1 MQLNQRTMMQKYQKF
16 TCLSFLLVIAL
27 VGCSNKTERIA
38 NARKYIKTWNYD
50 RALTEIISYR
60 NVKDSEI
67 QYLLGYCYLK
77 KNEFGEAII
86 YFEKSLIASEA
97 YKDSII
103 SIYNNLAKNA
113 LKINEPE
120 RALFFYEEIAK
131 LVPTYEQASNLF
143 LVGDIHYDHG
153 NYPASIQAYIKALA
167 IDSTSKQARR
177 VKQRMVQALFET
189 NRLYEALDLAQEQ
202 YETLKTAANL
212 LQLNEI
218 RFALGNYLFDEG
230 LLDSAEVFF
239 ELIISI
245 QEPKSLLDDAYFL
258 VGEIYLKR
266 NNFDKALEA
275 YKKVLRLNPYEKGE
289 VFRKAKERIKEIK
302 EKA

>member
-1 MQLNQRTMMQKYQKF
+1 MKENYIRS
-16 TCLSFLLVIAL
+16 CSRALLLIL
-27 VGCSNKTERIA
+27 VLIGCSNKAERID
-38 NARKYIKTWNYD
+38 NARKYIKVWNYD

-60 NVKDSEI
+60 NAKDPEI

-77 KNEFGEAII
+77 KNEFGEALI
-86 YFEKSLIASEA
+86 YFEKSLKINEV

-103 SIYNNLAKNA
+103 LIYNNLAKNA
-113 LKINEPE
+113 LKISEPE

-131 LVPTYEQASNLF
+131 LVPAYEQASNLS
-143 LVGDIHYDHG
+143 LIGDLHFESG

-167 IDSTSKQARR
+167 IDSTSKQSRR
-177 VKQRMVQALFET
+177 IRQRLVQALFEC
-189 NRLYEALDLAQEQ
+189 NRLYEALDIAQVQ
-202 YETLKTAANL
+202 YENLKTAANL

-218 RFALGNYLFDEG
+218 RFTLGNALFNEG

-245 QEPKSLLDDAYFL
+245 QEPKSLLDDTYFL
-258 VGEIYLKR
+258 IGEIYLKR
-266 NNFDKALEA
+266 NNLDKALEA

-289 VFRKAKERIKEIK
+289 VVKKAKERIKEIK

>member
-1 MQLNQRTMMQKYQKF
+1 MKQKCQKF
-16 TCLSFLLVIAL
+16 ACIFFLLLFTLI
-27 VGCSNKTERIA
+27 GCSNKAERIA
-38 NARKYIKTWNYD
+38 NARKYIKVWNYD

-60 NVKDSEI
+60 NSKDSEI

-77 KNEFGEAII
+77 KNEFGEALT
-86 YFEKSLIASEA
+86 YFEKSLVASEI
-97 YKDSII
+97 YRDSII

-120 RALFFYEEIAK
+120 RALFFYGEIAK

-143 LVGDIHYDHG
+143 LIGDLHYDSG

-167 IDSTSKQARR
+167 IDSTTKQARR
-177 VKQRMVQALFET
+177 IKQRLVQALFES
-189 NRLYEALDLAQEQ
+189 NRLYEALELAQEQ
-202 YETLKTAANL
+202 YESLKTAANL

-218 RFALGNYLFDEG
+218 RFALGNNIFNKG

-239 ELIISI
+239 ELIISM
-245 QEPKSLLDDAYFL
+245 QEPKSLLDDTYFL
-258 VGEIYLKR
+258 IGEIYLKR
-266 NNFDKALEA
+266 NNYDKALEA

-289 VFRKAKERIKEIK
+289 VVRKAKERIKEIK

>member
-1 MQLNQRTMMQKYQKF
+1 MKQKYAKPIF
-16 TCLSFLLVIAL
+16 VSLLLVL
-27 VGCSNKTERIA
+27 VIFGCTNKAERIN
-38 NARKYIKTWNYD
+38 NARKYIKVWNYD
-50 RALTEIISYR
+50 RALTEIISFR
-60 NVKDSEI
+60 NAKDSEI

-77 KNEFGEAII
+77 KNEFGEALI
-86 YFEKSLIASEA
+86 YFEKSLKVNEL

-103 SIYNNLAKNA
+103 LIYNNLAKNS

-131 LVPTYEQASNLF
+131 LVPAYEQASNLF
-143 LVGDIHYDHG
+143 LIGDLHYESG

-167 IDSTSKQARR
+167 IDSTSKQARKIR
-177 VKQRMVQALFET
+177 QRLVQALFES
-189 NRLYEALDLAQEQ
+189 NRLYEALEIAQTQ
-202 YETLKTAANL
+202 YENLKTAANL

-218 RFALGNYLFDEG
+218 RFTLGNDLFDKD

-239 ELIISI
+239 ELIISM
-245 QEPKSLLDDAYFL
+245 QEPKSLLDDTYFL
-258 VGEIYLKR
+258 IGEIYLKR
-266 NNFDKALEA
+266 NNLDKALEA

-289 VFRKAKERIKEIK
+289 VVRKAKERIKEIK